1 MAIALDGLLR
11 HPTAGPPYGQSG
23 QFSTRDPAS
32 SLASIMAAMIPM
44 SLGVKGISYLRSA
57 RAI

>member
-1 MAIALDGLLR
+1 
-11 HPTAGPPYGQSG
+11 
-23 QFSTRDPAS
+23 
-32 SLASIMAAMIPM
+32 LASIMAAMIPM